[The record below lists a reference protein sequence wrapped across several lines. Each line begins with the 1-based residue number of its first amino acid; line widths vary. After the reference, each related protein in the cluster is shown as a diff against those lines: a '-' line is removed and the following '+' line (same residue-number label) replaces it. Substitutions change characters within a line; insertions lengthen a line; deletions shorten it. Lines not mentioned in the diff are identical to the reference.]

1 MQEGYFHALKAAVE
15 QRFRQS
21 YPHCP
26 PIQEWKG
33 QDIVLFQEDL
43 AEQVQGRLSEKW
55 FYTHIKQSQGEKLP
69 RIDLLNMLSKYAG
82 FSNWEAF
89 KQSQSV
95 PQREKRIAASH
106 TRLRWKWW
114 PMLAGGIG
122 LLGIL
127 MAFMWPTKKPSLCF
141 ADADGGTLLYPTQ
154 IKVSVW
160 QANKQLVVP
169 LEVDSIACVKI
180 PRKYRNQSLI
190 IQAPYY
196 HADTLEAIQSEWL
209 EGEKILLKKDDY
221 ALMIHYFSTAK
232 LEDWAKRREQLD
244 QIFADNARIF
254 QVLPKGKVGMEMF
267 NKEEFINKLIT
278 PINSLRNL
286 EVIETVYQGEKNVGL
301 RFQQK
306 P

>member
-1 MQEGYFHALKAAVE
+1 MQEGYFQALKAAVE

-55 FYTHIKQSQGEKLP
+55 FYTHIKQSQGDKLP

-82 FSNWEAF
+82 FQSWEAF

-95 PQREKRIAASH
+95 PQREKKVTTSKN
-106 TRLRWKWW
+106 LRSVRWW
-114 PMLAGGIG
+114 PVMAAAVGLIG
-122 LLGIL
+122 VL
-127 MAFMWPTKKPSLCF
+127 MAFMWPSKKRSLCF
-141 ADADGGTLLYPTQ
+141 ADADGGPLLYPSQ

-160 QANKQLVVP
+160 QANKQMVVP
-169 LEVDSIACVKI
+169 LEVDSSGCVRI
-180 PRKYRNQSLI
+180 SRKYQGQSLI

-209 EGEKILLKKDDY
+209 EGEKILLQKDDY

-232 LEDWAKRREQLD
+232 LEDWAKRREQLN

-254 QVLPKGKVGMEMF
+254 QVLPEGQVGMEMF

-286 EVIETVYQGEKNVGL
+286 EVIETVYQGDKIVGL